1 MWMNINQTYATPHS
15 MNAWAHLPSPSAGWR
30 RVKRIST
37 DGVTNTFL
45 LLALAKAAN
54 KQAHVT
60 VDGANEIT
68 AIYF

>member
-15 MNAWAHLPSPSAGWR
+15 MNAFAHLPNQGWR
-30 RVKRIST
+30 RVKRTSS

-45 LLALAKAAN
+45 LLALAKATA

-60 VDGANEIT
+60 TDSTNEIT
-68 AIYF
+68 AVYL